1 MVRQLVVFCRT
12 CAREKDRERGLLMT
26 NESEALS
33 TTVGRSAGLCVG
45 SAVVPCCLAR
55 ERMRKRD
62 SEGESVRESERVH
75 GRKNEN
81 APR

>member
-1 MVRQLVVFCRT
+1 
-12 CAREKDRERGLLMT
+12 MT

-45 SAVVPCCLAR
+45 SAVVPCCLVR